1 MDIHEEIR
9 LLRTLCEQTDRDL
22 NAQKALLDRMKQHR
36 DQLNA
41 LTENQRAYTDLLE
54 EMDECMLFEARALE
68 QLCRTM
74 ETSVGML
81 QYLEGMEMSRLPVEE
96 A

>member
-41 LTENQRAYTDLLE
+41 LAENERVYTDLLE
-54 EMDECMLFEARALE
+54 EVDECMLSEARALE
-68 QLCRTM
+68 QLYRTM
-74 ETSVGML
+74 ETSAGLL
-81 QYLEGMEMSRLPVEE
+81 QYLEELRMTRLPVEE